1 MPVWEGKKYKLDTSE
16 NFDDYMKELG
26 VGFFLRKIG
35 NSINPTIE
43 LIKEGDTY
51 TLNTEST
58 FKNTSIK
65 FKSGEEFDEE
75 TIDGRNVK
83 TVIRVEGDK
92 FTQEQKGDKPSTIIR
107 DFGENEVKV
116 EMKIKDIVCTRIYKA
131 Q

>member
-1 MPVWEGKKYKLDTSE
+1 MAVWEGKKYKLETSE

-35 NSINPTIE
+35 NSISPSIE
-43 LIKEGDTY
+43 LLKNGDTY

-58 FKNTSIK
+58 FKNTSIT
-65 FKSGEEFDEE
+65 FKPNEEFDEE

-83 TVIRVEGDK
+83 SVIRVEGDK

-107 DFGENEVKV
+107 EFGPSELRVV
-116 EMKIKDIVCTRIYKA
+116 MKIKDIECVRVYKV